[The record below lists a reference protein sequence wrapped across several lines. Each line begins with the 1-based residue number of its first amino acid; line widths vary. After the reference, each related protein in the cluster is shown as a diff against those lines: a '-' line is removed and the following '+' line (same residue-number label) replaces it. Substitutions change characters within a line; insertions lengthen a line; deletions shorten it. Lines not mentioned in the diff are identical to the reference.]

1 MDDPWAAF
9 VAARLDEDEA
19 DANEVHLPRCCG
31 STDRDGEFS
40 PDPVWCGC
48 GYPARVLREV
58 AAKRALLAMAREDLA
73 AEYEPGD
80 GEYNEG
86 FISASRGGASI
97 ILRHLA
103 AAWSDHGDYPGTAVA
118 P

>member
-19 DANEVHLPRCCG
+19 MAQAAVH
-31 STDRDGEFS
+31 
-40 PDPVWCGC
+40 
-48 GYPARVLREV
+48 
-58 AAKRALLAMAREDLA
+58 RAFRSWH

-80 GEYNEG
+80 GDYNLGSIE
-86 FISASRGGASI
+86 ASKAWATTT
-97 ILRHLA
+97 LRHLA